1 MKNLSDTIPKL
12 RRCSIST
19 SKELGLDGF
28 DWNTFLH
35 WLQKLDQKYIA
46 LLAEFWPCRLR
57 DTALVVQVI
66 YCLCVHLLYF
76 LFLRIAGFFI
86 SLFVYGYNAFNLVMA
101 WETLHWWTKRSYL
114 AFVLRPLLGE
124 KRGFFEDR
132 KLPKKLW
139 KLGLVKSF
147 CVSTL
152 SPRPKPQ
159 QIYSSRAMPLPL
171 FV

>member
-1 MKNLSDTIPKL
+1 MTIFVIAASYHMDGCISILYVMMMTLSFLFPLSSQVKHLSDTIPKL

-86 SLFVYGYNAFNLVMA
+86 SLFVYGCNAYNLVMA
-101 WETLHWWTKRSYL
+101 WETLHWWTKRS
-114 AFVLRPLLGE
+114 
-124 KRGFFEDR
+124 
-132 KLPKKLW
+132 
-139 KLGLVKSF
+139 
-147 CVSTL
+147 
-152 SPRPKPQ
+152 
-159 QIYSSRAMPLPL
+159 
-171 FV
+171 